1 MWKDRFL
8 ITLDAERVQTINL
21 ALLKEKYYD
30 KQYTNLPSKSLRH
43 SKHSQI
49 RNRFRFYI
57 WGYSSIASVTGK
69 DNYPPYNVIKID
81 DDHFTI
87 ELALAGIP
95 RESLDIEVDQNQLTV
110 STEKAE
116 TDEELEYLHK
126 GISQR
131 GFSRSFTLADH
142 VVVKG
147 ADMIDGVL
155 KISLERQL
163 PEELKP
169 RKIDISSAK

>member
-1 MWKDRFL
+1 MTSNIPTFRL
-8 ITLDAERVQTINL
+8 NHLDIPQINKFGIGFDSIFEDIHRL
-21 ALLKEKYYD
+21 A
-30 KQYTNLPSKSLRH
+30 TV
-43 SKHSQI
+43 
-49 RNRFRFYI
+49 
-57 WGYSSIASVTGK
+57 AGK

-81 DDHFTI
+81 DDHFAI
-87 ELALAGIP
+87 ELALAGIDK
-95 RESLDIEVDQNQLTV
+95 EALDIQVDQNQLTI
-110 STEKAE
+110 STEKVE
-116 TDEELEYLHK
+116 SDEELEYLHK

-142 VVVKG
+142 VIVQG
-147 ADMIDGVL
+147 ADMVNGVL

>member
-1 MWKDRFL
+1 MTSNIPTFRL
-8 ITLDAERVQTINL
+8 NHLDIPNIH
-21 ALLKEKYYD
+21 KFGIGFD
-30 KQYTNLPSKSLRH
+30 
-43 SKHSQI
+43 
-49 RNRFRFYI
+49 
-57 WGYSSIASVTGK
+57 SICEDIHRLASVTGK

-81 DDHFTI
+81 DDHFFI

-95 RESLDIEVDQNQLTV
+95 RDALDIEVDQNQLTI

-116 TDEELEYLHK
+116 SDEELEYLHK

>member
-1 MWKDRFL
+1 MTSNIPTFRL
-8 ITLDAERVQTINL
+8 NHLDIPQIN
-21 ALLKEKYYD
+21 KFGIGFD
-30 KQYTNLPSKSLRH
+30 
-43 SKHSQI
+43 
-49 RNRFRFYI
+49 
-57 WGYSSIASVTGK
+57 SIFEDIHRLASVAGK

-81 DDHFTI
+81 DDHFAI
-87 ELALAGIP
+87 ELALAGIDK
-95 RESLDIEVDQNQLTV
+95 EALDIQVDQNQLTI

-142 VVVKG
+142 VIVQG
-147 ADMIDGVL
+147 ADMGNGVL

>member
-1 MWKDRFL
+1 MTSNIPTFRL
-8 ITLDAERVQTINL
+8 NHLDIPNVHKFGIGF
-21 ALLKEKYYD
+21 D
-30 KQYTNLPSKSLRH
+30 
-43 SKHSQI
+43 
-49 RNRFRFYI
+49 
-57 WGYSSIASVTGK
+57 SIFEDIHRLASVTGK

-81 DDHFTI
+81 DDHFFI

-95 RESLDIEVDQNQLTV
+95 RDALDIEVDQNQLTI
-110 STEKAE
+110 STDKAE
-116 TDEELEYLHK
+116 SDEELEYLHK

-142 VVVKG
+142 VIVKG

>member
-1 MWKDRFL
+1 MTSNIPTFRL
-8 ITLDAERVQTINL
+8 NHLDIPNIH
-21 ALLKEKYYD
+21 KFGIGFD
-30 KQYTNLPSKSLRH
+30 
-43 SKHSQI
+43 
-49 RNRFRFYI
+49 
-57 WGYSSIASVTGK
+57 SIFEDIHRLASVTGK

>member
-1 MWKDRFL
+1 MTSNIPTAFRL
-8 ITLDAERVQTINL
+8 NHLDIPSIHKFGIGFDSIFEDIHRL
-21 ALLKEKYYD
+21 A
-30 KQYTNLPSKSLRH
+30 TV
-43 SKHSQI
+43 
-49 RNRFRFYI
+49 
-57 WGYSSIASVTGK
+57 AGK

-81 DDHFTI
+81 DDHFAI
-87 ELALAGIP
+87 ELALAGIDK
-95 RESLDIEVDQNQLTV
+95 EALDIQVDQNQLTI

-142 VVVKG
+142 VIVQG
-147 ADMIDGVL
+147 ADMVNGVL

-169 RKIDISSAK
+169 RKIDISSDK

>member
-1 MWKDRFL
+1 MTSNIPTAFRL
-8 ITLDAERVQTINL
+8 NHLDI
-21 ALLKEKYYD
+21 
-30 KQYTNLPSKSLRH
+30 PSIHKFG
-43 SKHSQI
+43 I
-49 RNRFRFYI
+49 GFD
-57 WGYSSIASVTGK
+57 SIFEDIHRLASVAGK

-81 DDHFTI
+81 DDHFAI
-87 ELALAGIP
+87 ELALAGIDK
-95 RESLDIEVDQNQLTV
+95 EALDIQVDQNQLTI

-142 VVVKG
+142 VIVQG
-147 ADMIDGVL
+147 ADMVNGVL

>member
-1 MWKDRFL
+1 MTSNIPTFRL
-8 ITLDAERVQTINL
+8 NHLDIPNIH
-21 ALLKEKYYD
+21 KFGIGFD
-30 KQYTNLPSKSLRH
+30 
-43 SKHSQI
+43 
-49 RNRFRFYI
+49 
-57 WGYSSIASVTGK
+57 SIFEDIHRLASVTGK

-81 DDHFTI
+81 DDHFFI

>member
-1 MWKDRFL
+1 MTSNIPTFRL
-8 ITLDAERVQTINL
+8 NHLDIPNIH
-21 ALLKEKYYD
+21 KFGIGFD
-30 KQYTNLPSKSLRH
+30 
-43 SKHSQI
+43 
-49 RNRFRFYI
+49 
-57 WGYSSIASVTGK
+57 SIFEDIHRLASVTGK

-116 TDEELEYLHK
+116 SDEELEYLHK

>member
-1 MWKDRFL
+1 MTSNIPTFRL
-8 ITLDAERVQTINL
+8 NHLDIPNIH
-21 ALLKEKYYD
+21 KFGIGFD
-30 KQYTNLPSKSLRH
+30 
-43 SKHSQI
+43 
-49 RNRFRFYI
+49 
-57 WGYSSIASVTGK
+57 SIFEDIHRLASVTGK

-142 VVVKG
+142 VIVQG
-147 ADMIDGVL
+147 ADMVDGVL

-169 RKIDISSAK
+169 RKIDISADK

>member
-1 MWKDRFL
+1 MTSNIPTFRL
-8 ITLDAERVQTINL
+8 NHLDIPNIH
-21 ALLKEKYYD
+21 KFGIGFD
-30 KQYTNLPSKSLRH
+30 
-43 SKHSQI
+43 
-49 RNRFRFYI
+49 
-57 WGYSSIASVTGK
+57 SIFEDIHRLASVTGK

-147 ADMIDGVL
+147 ADLIDGVL

>member
-1 MWKDRFL
+1 MTSNIPTFRL
-8 ITLDAERVQTINL
+8 NHLDIPNIH
-21 ALLKEKYYD
+21 KFGIGFD
-30 KQYTNLPSKSLRH
+30 
-43 SKHSQI
+43 
-49 RNRFRFYI
+49 
-57 WGYSSIASVTGK
+57 SIFEDIHRLASVTGK

-81 DDHFTI
+81 DDHFFI

-95 RESLDIEVDQNQLTV
+95 REALDIQVDQNQLTI
-110 STEKAE
+110 STDKAE
-116 TDEELEYLHK
+116 SDEELEYLHK

-142 VVVKG
+142 VIVTG
-147 ADMIDGVL
+147 ADMVDGVL

>member
-1 MWKDRFL
+1 MTSNIPTFRL
-8 ITLDAERVQTINL
+8 NHLDIPNIH
-21 ALLKEKYYD
+21 KFGIGFD
-30 KQYTNLPSKSLRH
+30 
-43 SKHSQI
+43 
-49 RNRFRFYI
+49 
-57 WGYSSIASVTGK
+57 SIFEDIHRLASVAGK

-81 DDHFTI
+81 DDHFAI
-87 ELALAGIP
+87 ELALAGIDK
-95 RESLDIEVDQNQLTV
+95 EALDIQVDQNQLTI

-142 VVVKG
+142 VIVQG
-147 ADMIDGVL
+147 ADMVNGVL

-163 PEELKP
+163 PDELKP

>member
-1 MWKDRFL
+1 MTSNIPTFRL
-8 ITLDAERVQTINL
+8 NHLDIPNIH
-21 ALLKEKYYD
+21 KFGIGFD
-30 KQYTNLPSKSLRH
+30 
-43 SKHSQI
+43 
-49 RNRFRFYI
+49 
-57 WGYSSIASVTGK
+57 SIFEDIHRLASVTGK
-69 DNYPPYNVIKID
+69 DNYPTYNVIKID

>member
-1 MWKDRFL
+1 MTSNIPTFRL
-8 ITLDAERVQTINL
+8 NHLDIPNIH
-21 ALLKEKYYD
+21 KFGIGFD
-30 KQYTNLPSKSLRH
+30 
-43 SKHSQI
+43 
-49 RNRFRFYI
+49 
-57 WGYSSIASVTGK
+57 SIFEDIHRLASVTGK

-81 DDHFTI
+81 DDHFFI

-95 RESLDIEVDQNQLTV
+95 RDALDIEVDQNQLTI

-116 TDEELEYLHK
+116 SDEELEYLHK

>member
-1 MWKDRFL
+1 MTSNIPTFRL
-8 ITLDAERVQTINL
+8 NHLDIPNIH
-21 ALLKEKYYD
+21 KFGIGFD
-30 KQYTNLPSKSLRH
+30 
-43 SKHSQI
+43 
-49 RNRFRFYI
+49 
-57 WGYSSIASVTGK
+57 SIFEDIHRLASVAGK

-81 DDHFTI
+81 DDHFAI
-87 ELALAGIP
+87 ELALAGIDK
-95 RESLDIEVDQNQLTV
+95 EALDIQVDQNQLTI

-142 VVVKG
+142 VIVQG
-147 ADMIDGVL
+147 ADMVNGVL

>member
-1 MWKDRFL
+1 MTSNIPTFRL
-8 ITLDAERVQTINL
+8 NHLDIPQIN
-21 ALLKEKYYD
+21 KFGIGFD
-30 KQYTNLPSKSLRH
+30 
-43 SKHSQI
+43 
-49 RNRFRFYI
+49 
-57 WGYSSIASVTGK
+57 SIFEDIHRLASVTGK

-81 DDHFTI
+81 DDHFFI

-95 RESLDIEVDQNQLTV
+95 REALDIQVDQNQLTI

-142 VVVKG
+142 VIVQG
-147 ADMIDGVL
+147 ADMVNGVL

>member
-1 MWKDRFL
+1 MTSNIPTFRL
-8 ITLDAERVQTINL
+8 NHLDIPNIHKFGIGFDSIFEDIHRLATI
-21 ALLKEKYYD
+21 
-30 KQYTNLPSKSLRH
+30 
-43 SKHSQI
+43 
-49 RNRFRFYI
+49 
-57 WGYSSIASVTGK
+57 TGK

-81 DDHFTI
+81 DAHFTI

-95 RESLDIEVDQNQLTV
+95 KESLDIEVDQNQLTV

>member
-1 MWKDRFL
+1 MTSNIPTFRL
-8 ITLDAERVQTINL
+8 NHLDIPNIH
-21 ALLKEKYYD
+21 KFGIGFD
-30 KQYTNLPSKSLRH
+30 
-43 SKHSQI
+43 
-49 RNRFRFYI
+49 
-57 WGYSSIASVTGK
+57 SIFEDIHRLASVTGK

-81 DDHFTI
+81 DDHFFI

-95 RESLDIEVDQNQLTV
+95 REALDIQVDQNQLTI
-110 STEKAE
+110 STDKAE
-116 TDEELEYLHK
+116 SDEELEYLHK

-142 VVVKG
+142 VIVQG
-147 ADMIDGVL
+147 ADMVDGVL

>member
-1 MWKDRFL
+1 MTSNIPTFRL
-8 ITLDAERVQTINL
+8 NHLDIPNIH
-21 ALLKEKYYD
+21 KFGIGFD
-30 KQYTNLPSKSLRH
+30 
-43 SKHSQI
+43 
-49 RNRFRFYI
+49 
-57 WGYSSIASVTGK
+57 SIFEDIHRLASVTGK

-95 RESLDIEVDQNQLTV
+95 KESLDIEVDQNQLTV

-116 TDEELEYLHK
+116 TDEEVEYLHK

>member
-1 MWKDRFL
+1 MTSNIPTFRL
-8 ITLDAERVQTINL
+8 NHLDIPQIN
-21 ALLKEKYYD
+21 KFGIGFD
-30 KQYTNLPSKSLRH
+30 
-43 SKHSQI
+43 
-49 RNRFRFYI
+49 
-57 WGYSSIASVTGK
+57 SIFEDIHRLASVAGK

-81 DDHFTI
+81 DDHFAI
-87 ELALAGIP
+87 ELALAGIDK
-95 RESLDIEVDQNQLTV
+95 EALDIQVDQNQLTI

-142 VVVKG
+142 VIVQG
-147 ADMIDGVL
+147 ADMVNGVL

-169 RKIDISSAK
+169 RKIDISSDK

>member
-1 MWKDRFL
+1 MTSNIPTFRL
-8 ITLDAERVQTINL
+8 NHLDIPNIH
-21 ALLKEKYYD
+21 KFGIGFD
-30 KQYTNLPSKSLRH
+30 
-43 SKHSQI
+43 
-49 RNRFRFYI
+49 
-57 WGYSSIASVTGK
+57 SIFEDIHRLASVTGK

-81 DDHFTI
+81 DDHFFI

-95 RESLDIEVDQNQLTV
+95 RDALDIEVDQNQLTI
-110 STEKAE
+110 STDKAE
-116 TDEELEYLHK
+116 YDEELEYLQK

>member
-1 MWKDRFL
+1 MTSNIPTFRL
-8 ITLDAERVQTINL
+8 NHLDIPQIN
-21 ALLKEKYYD
+21 KFGIGFD
-30 KQYTNLPSKSLRH
+30 
-43 SKHSQI
+43 
-49 RNRFRFYI
+49 
-57 WGYSSIASVTGK
+57 SIFEDIHRLASVAGK

-81 DDHFTI
+81 DDHFAI
-87 ELALAGIP
+87 ELALAGIDK
-95 RESLDIEVDQNQLTV
+95 EALDIQVDQNQLTI

-142 VVVKG
+142 VIVQG
-147 ADMIDGVL
+147 ADMRNGIL
-155 KISLERQL
+155 KVNLERQL